1 MSDAVASVRRL
12 PARTL
17 VLGAAAV
24 VLTASLLVVVMG
36 TMAWGSDLRD
46 DQRLLPGTTVAG
58 VPVGGLTVEEA
69 ASAARDEV
77 AAALDREVTVEHDGR
92 RWTTTPRDLGA
103 TSDVESVVA
112 TAFDRTSSAGFL
124 DLAMIRFGASAAGAH
139 DVALDLPDDRVD
151 GFVAAIADEV
161 DRAPRDAALSWVDG
175 QVELQDAAT
184 GRRVARQD
192 AATALEAAVASGDA
206 VVALPV
212 EDWAPEV
219 GTDDARAVA
228 DEVTAAV
235 DAALDRPVTLAIED
249 TERTITARE
258 LGATTNAPA
267 LLDAGGASVEDVSL
281 ELSRDAVH
289 EVVDAVVMPH
299 EVAATNAELTWSR
312 AGGFA
317 STPGDT
323 GLAVDHQAAIDRVLA
338 ALQDGTERVAFEL
351 RPTQPDV
358 TTDDFDEV
366 LLVRQ
371 ADRQVDL
378 VRNGQTVRTWDVAV
392 GTSGHATPTGMFTIG
407 AKRHEPTWV
416 NSSPDGWGSDM
427 PARIGPGPGNP
438 LGLRALNWMDEG
450 RDTLIRFHGT
460 ANEAS
465 IGRAASHGCVRMTN
479 PDVIELYDLV
489 DTGTVIVSVAG

>member
-1 MSDAVASVRRL
+1 MNM
-12 PARTL
+12 RTL
-17 VLGAAAV
+17 VLVGAGV
-24 VLTASLLVVVMG
+24 VLTASLLVVVMA
-36 TMAWGSDLRD
+36 TMAWGSDLRQN
-46 DQRLLPGTTVAG
+46 QRLLPGTTVAG
-58 VPVGGLTVEEA
+58 VAVGGLTVEEA
-69 ASAARDEV
+69 VATAQDEV
-77 AAALDREVTVEHDGR
+77 AATLDREVTVEHDGR
-92 RWTTTPRDLGA
+92 RWTTTPRALGA
-103 TSDVESVVA
+103 TSDVDAVVA
-112 TAFDRTSSAGFL
+112 SAYERTSSANFL
-124 DLAMIRFGASAAGAH
+124 DLAMIRFVGSSAGTH
-139 DVALDLPDDRVD
+139 DVAVDLPDARLDD
-151 GFVAAIADEV
+151 FVTSIADEV
-161 DRAPRDAALSWVDG
+161 DRAPRDAALSWVEG
-175 QVELQDAAT
+175 RVELQEAT
-184 GRRVARQD
+184 MGRRVARED
-192 AATALEAAVASGDA
+192 AATAIDAAVASKDTL
-206 VVALPV
+206 VPLPV
-212 EDWAPEV
+212 EDWAPDL
-219 GTDDARAVA
+219 GTDAARALG
-228 DEVTAAV
+228 DEVTSAV
-235 DAALDRPVTLAIED
+235 DAVLDRPVTLSIED

-258 LGATTNAPA
+258 LGPTTNAPA
-267 LLDAGGASVEDVSL
+267 LLEAGGATPEDVAL

-299 EVAATNAELTWSR
+299 EVAATNADLTWSR

-323 GLAVDHQAAIDRVLA
+323 GLAVDHQEAIDRVMA
-338 ALQDGTERVAFEL
+338 ALQDGTDRVAFEL
-351 RPTQPDV
+351 QTTQPDV
-358 TTDDFDEV
+358 TIDDFDEV

-407 AKRHEPTWV
+407 AKRFEPTWV

-427 PARIGPGPGNP
+427 PERIGPGPGNP

-479 PDVIELYDLV
+479 TDVIELYDLV